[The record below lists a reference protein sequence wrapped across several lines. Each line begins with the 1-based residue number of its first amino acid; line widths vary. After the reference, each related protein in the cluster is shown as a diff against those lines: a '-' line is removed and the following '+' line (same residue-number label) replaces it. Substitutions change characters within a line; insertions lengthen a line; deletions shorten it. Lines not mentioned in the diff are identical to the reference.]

1 MYKIQKYSNAT
12 LHSSRRITILKIYEK
27 LLENKKHLKENLLQE
42 IENIKK
48 QMSKNELNYKTQQ
61 DKILSKIIKVM
72 KEIVEMQE
80 SSVNDE
86 SIKQRKILKEKS
98 NRITQEYWKI
108 KRMYEQE
115 ISSCWE
121 LIKELKVD

>member
-12 LHSSRRITILKIYEK
+12 LYSSKRIDLLKIYEK
-27 LLENKKHLKENLLQE
+27 ILENKKYLKENLLQE

-48 QMSKNELNYKTQQ
+48 LMSKNELNYKTQQ
-61 DKILSKIIKVM
+61 DKILSKIISVM

-80 SSVNDE
+80 SSVDDE
-86 SIKQRKILKEKS
+86 LIKKREFLEEKS

-115 ISSCWE
+115 ISSCWG
-121 LIKELKVD
+121 LIKELDID

>member
-12 LHSSRRITILKIYEK
+12 LHSSKRINLLKIYEK
-27 LLENKKHLKENLLQE
+27 ILENKKDLKENLLQE

-48 QMSKNELNYKTQQ
+48 LMSKNELNYKTQQ
-61 DKILSKIIKVM
+61 DKILSKIIRAM

-80 SSVNDE
+80 SSVNNE
-86 SIKQRKILKEKS
+86 LIKKREILEEKS
-98 NRITQEYWKI
+98 NKITQEYWKI

-115 ISSCWE
+115 INSCWG
-121 LIKELKVD
+121 LIKELEID